1 MIPAVLA
8 NPIIPSGNNLPEGF
22 VTRASLFRALPAL
35 AFLLVA
41 SIPAQAQTTDYGP
54 LGGTLRNEIERNL
67 PQPALPAVQPKPA
80 PAKPSAAVEQAN
92 TMTVE
97 QFNFRGNVVLDESV
111 LRRVVASYLG
121 RPVSFADLQNAASAL
136 ALAYRERGYVATVS
150 IPRQEIVDGV
160 VSFKIAEARFSGAVI
175 DGNSN
180 GRIHSELILSRIER
194 ALKLEKAI
202 DINALD
208 RTLLLINDLP
218 GAQVTGGLTEGEKDG
233 ETRVLLQSGLKPVFA
248 GSINTDNFGS
258 LATGNRRTTVDMAL
272 NSPTG
277 RGEQFTLS
285 ALHTEGTR
293 YGRLGFSAPVG
304 LNGTRLGFS
313 GSTLEYEIVEGQAKI
328 SNINGTSQTLGVDLS
343 HPLVRS
349 APMNVFLTGSFGTKW
364 FDNFSNGFVSRQYKT
379 DVFSLAVNSNW
390 YDSFLS
396 NASNTASLS
405 LVRGQLDLQD
415 QPSRLTDAVMTRSN
429 GYFSKLQFSLG
440 RNQILSETLTLA
452 VNLAGQHA
460 YKNLDSSEKFYLG
473 GPSGIRAYPV
483 SEGGGSS
490 GILLVT
496 ELRKKLPARFE
507 ASVFHNIG
515 QVKQNVNNFVGMPT
529 PNVQTFEGYGASI
542 SWKGPKNL
550 SISAIWA
557 RRMGNNPNPNLSTGS
572 DQDGTKIINRYW
584 LAASLPF

>member
-8 NPIIPSGNNLPEGF
+8 NSTLPAGKILPAGK
-22 VTRASLFRALPAL
+22 VARASFVRALPAF
-35 AFLLVA
+35 AFLLISSV
-41 SIPAQAQTTDYGP
+41 PLHAQILNDGSF
-54 LGGTLRNEIERNL
+54 GGTFRNEIERSL
-67 PQPALPAVQPKPA
+67 PQPALPSVQPKPA
-80 PAKPSAAVEQAN
+80 PDKQSAADGQDN
-92 TMTVE
+92 LITVE
-97 QFNFRGNVVLDESV
+97 RFNFRGNIVLDEAV
-111 LRRVVASYLG
+111 LRRVVAPYLG
-121 RPVSFADLQNAASAL
+121 RPVSFADLQNAASGL

-150 IPRQEIVDGV
+150 IPRQEIIDGV
-160 VSFKIAEARFSGAVI
+160 VSFKIVEARFSGAVI

-194 ALKLEKAI
+194 ALKLDKTV
-202 DINALD
+202 DTNALD
-208 RTLLLINDLP
+208 RALLLINDLP
-218 GAQVTGGLTEGEKDG
+218 GAQVTGGLTEGERDG
-233 ETRVLLQSGLKPVFA
+233 ETRVLVQSGYKPVFA
-248 GSINTDNFGS
+248 GSISTDNFGS

-272 NSPTG
+272 NSPNG
-277 RGEQFTLS
+277 RGEQFSLS

-293 YGRLGFSAPVG
+293 YGRLGFSVPVG
-304 LNGTRLGFS
+304 LTGSRLGFS

-328 SNINGTSQTLGVDLS
+328 SNIHGTSQTLSVDLS

-349 APMNVFLTGSFGTKW
+349 APVNVFLTGSFGTKW
-364 FDNFSNGFVSRQYKT
+364 FDNFSGTMVTRQYKT
-379 DVFSLAVNSNW
+379 DAFTLALNGNW
-390 YDSFLS
+390 VDSFLS
-396 NASNTASLS
+396 NASNSASLS

-415 QPSRLTDAVMTRSN
+415 SQSRLTDAVMNRAN

-440 RNQILSETLTLA
+440 RNQIISETLTLA

-490 GILLVT
+490 GLLLVT
-496 ELRKKLPARFE
+496 EVRKKLPARFE
-507 ASVFHNIG
+507 ASIFHNIG
-515 QVKQNVNNFVGMPT
+515 QVIQNVNNFAGMPT

-584 LAASLPF
+584 LSASVPF